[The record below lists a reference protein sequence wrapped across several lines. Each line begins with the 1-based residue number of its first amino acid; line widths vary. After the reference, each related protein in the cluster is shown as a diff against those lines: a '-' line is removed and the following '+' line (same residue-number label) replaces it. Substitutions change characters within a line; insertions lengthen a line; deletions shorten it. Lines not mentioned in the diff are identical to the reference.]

1 MATGEARAR
10 MQSGPTARVKAGT
23 ECARRSGG
31 GSARMRVLRLRAAS
45 VAGACL
51 IAAGALASAAPA
63 SAEGWQDAGQIAAI
77 CKAEPEANPVAVTFC
92 LGYLQGTL
100 DAFLL
105 GRANCMSPGVDAN
118 GLRRILLEHVER
130 HPDRL
135 ATSGPLLVYDAF
147 AEAWPACAHMPRYSA
162 RSTGR

>member
-1 MATGEARAR
+1 MSALRARA
-10 MQSGPTARVKAGT
+10 
-23 ECARRSGG
+23 
-31 GSARMRVLRLRAAS
+31 AA

-51 IAAGALASAAPA
+51 CALAGALATAAPG
-63 SAEGWQDAGQIAAI
+63 SAEGWQSASQIATI
-77 CKAEPEANPVAVTFC
+77 CKADPETSPVSVTFC

-105 GRANCMSPGVDAN
+105 GRANCVPPGVDAN
-118 GLRRILLEHVER
+118 GLRRILVEHAQR

-135 ATSGPLLVYDAF
+135 AASGPTLVYDAF

-162 RSTGR
+162 R

>member
-1 MATGEARAR
+1 
-10 MQSGPTARVKAGT
+10 MQSGPIARAKAGT
-23 ECARRSGG
+23 ERARPSGG
-31 GSARMRVLRLRAAS
+31 GSTRMRARRRRAAL
-45 VAGACL
+45 VAGACFT
-51 IAAGALASAAPA
+51 AAGALAGASPV
-63 SAEGWQDAGQIAAI
+63 SAEGWQSAEQIAAI

-105 GRANCMSPGVDAN
+105 GRANCMPPGVDAN
-118 GLRRILLEHVER
+118 GLRRILLEHVAR

-135 ATSGPLLVYDAF
+135 AASGPLLVYDAF